1 MKVSFVKTLVSVSVL
16 TIGFSAFSVHGQS
29 GVCSARVLVNLGKS
43 NTAVTNVRA
52 TAVKEVTGKSYRSV
66 INDDFPYFRSLPEG
80 DYKITVAKAGFKTTS
95 MKRYHDCS
103 GFEDSV
109 YRWSA
114 EMYKGNPK
122 VIFELGAE
130 PVYNAEAVVTVT
142 NSDGPK
148 TLSGGVLNAK
158 ATSLPQPAYP
168 AAARAV
174 KASGAVSVEVLV
186 GLEGNVV
193 SASAVSGHPLLR
205 AAAESAA
212 REAKFSPTLLSGQP
226 VKISGIIVYNFV
238 P

>member
-1 MKVSFVKTLVSVSVL
+1 M
-16 TIGFSAFSVHGQS
+16 IGFSSLSVQAQS

-43 NTAVTNVRA
+43 NSAVMNVRA
-52 TAVKEVTGKSYRSV
+52 TAVNEVTGKSYRSV
-66 INDDFPYFRSLPEG
+66 IDDDFPYFRSMPEG
-80 DYKITVAKAGFKTTS
+80 DYKITLSKPGFKTTS
-95 MKRYHDCS
+95 LKRYHDCS

-114 EMYKGNPK
+114 EMYMGNPR

-148 TLSGGVLNAK
+148 TLSGGVLNGK
-158 ATSLPQPAYP
+158 ATSLPKPEYP
-168 AAARAV
+168 AAAKAG
-174 KASGAVSVEVLV
+174 KASGAVSVQVLV
-186 GLEGNVV
+186 DVEGNVV

-212 REAKFSPTLLSGQP
+212 RGAKFSPTFLSGQP